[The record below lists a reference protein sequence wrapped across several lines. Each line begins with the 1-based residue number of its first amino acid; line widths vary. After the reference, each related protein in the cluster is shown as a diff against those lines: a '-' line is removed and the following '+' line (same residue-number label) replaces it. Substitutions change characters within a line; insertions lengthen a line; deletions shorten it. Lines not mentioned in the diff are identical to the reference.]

1 MKGKQV
7 AALLLSAM
15 LAATVL
21 TGCADGSAAP
31 APAVTPSETAPEV
44 KQPESQEA
52 TVFEDSVDWDAEYD
66 VIVVGFGG
74 AGAVTAVTAA
84 DAGAKVLLLEKAPR
98 GHEGGN
104 TKYCAQI
111 ILDFTEEE
119 RAEAIAYL
127 KEGVRHNYTTPSDGM
142 IEKYVDMVT
151 ENDVWVREVTG
162 MEPVPYAKAS
172 MPEYPG
178 YDSGAAMH
186 AITVDGT
193 YFQGAFWRE
202 LTRIVE
208 ERADKID
215 VWYEAPGKKLIQDPD
230 TKIVHGVTA
239 EVEGR
244 MVNLR
249 ARNGVVLCTGGFE
262 NNLEMIQNYLRLPY
276 AYSKGGQYNE
286 GDGITMAIDVG
297 AKLWHMSA
305 MSGPDIN
312 VKNHDTNTTFGYS
325 MQGAKS
331 FACTGFS
338 TGPVIF
344 VGPDGSRFTDEATG
358 TKHGHVLYHG
368 DWQCM
373 QIPLPAYVVFD
384 EAARLAAPVY
394 YSWSEGSEKEL
405 KEGYLIQA
413 DTLEELAAATG
424 IDAEGLKAQVERYNS
439 YCAAGYDPEQQR
451 AAKYLNPISDKGPY
465 YAMEVVPSFT
475 NTQGGPERNTEGE
488 ILDVW
493 GNPIPHLYSAGELG
507 SLYSDLYQG
516 AGNLGECI
524 AFGRIS
530 GANAA
535 TPKSDVAQKSVMEG
549 KTPFVPAAEADE
561 VQAEGLVGE
570 ATGMGGKLILSV
582 TLNGDV
588 ISAVEILSHT
598 ETPGV
603 SDRAIEQ
610 IPAAIVANNSADVD
624 TVSGATVTS
633 RAIMEAVKNA
643 LSKK

>member
-31 APAVTPSETAPEV
+31 APGASSSEAVSGA

-52 TVFEDSVDWDAEYD
+52 KAVFEDSVDWDAEYD

-286 GDGITMAIDVG
+286 GDGIT
-297 AKLWHMSA
+297 W
-305 MSGPDIN
+305 P
-312 VKNHDTNTTFGYS
+312 
-325 MQGAKS
+325 
-331 FACTGFS
+331 
-338 TGPVIF
+338 
-344 VGPDGSRFTDEATG
+344 
-358 TKHGHVLYHG
+358 
-368 DWQCM
+368 
-373 QIPLPAYVVFD
+373 
-384 EAARLAAPVY
+384 
-394 YSWSEGSEKEL
+394 
-405 KEGYLIQA
+405 
-413 DTLEELAAATG
+413 
-424 IDAEGLKAQVERYNS
+424 
-439 YCAAGYDPEQQR
+439 
-451 AAKYLNPISDKGPY
+451 
-465 YAMEVVPSFT
+465 
-475 NTQGGPERNTEGE
+475 
-488 ILDVW
+488 
-493 GNPIPHLYSAGELG
+493 
-507 SLYSDLYQG
+507 
-516 AGNLGECI
+516 
-524 AFGRIS
+524 
-530 GANAA
+530 
-535 TPKSDVAQKSVMEG
+535 
-549 KTPFVPAAEADE
+549 
-561 VQAEGLVGE
+561 
-570 ATGMGGKLILSV
+570 
-582 TLNGDV
+582 
-588 ISAVEILSHT
+588 
-598 ETPGV
+598 
-603 SDRAIEQ
+603 
-610 IPAAIVANNSADVD
+610 
-624 TVSGATVTS
+624 
-633 RAIMEAVKNA
+633 
-643 LSKK
+643 